1 MAETLPEQGQRLI
14 WKEVGVLSDA
24 KCRKDRDGSCVSF
37 CSITLGI
44 QFLSLLLEKGE
55 CATKHRS

>member
-24 KCRKDRDGSCVSF
+24 KCRKDRDGSCVVILF
-37 CSITLGI
+37 YNFGHPILVVTAG
-44 QFLSLLLEKGE
+44 KGGV
-55 CATKHRS
+55 CHKA